1 MDSYFPALHSF
12 IALSVAAKK
21 KRKHFL
27 FSDHL
32 FLHSPNSSS
41 GFNTF
46 YVPETLDPFSQINA
60 RILEVVDLNWL
71 CSQGCFAA
79 FRERSFRFYKSVGFY
94 IEYIKNLKGHHD
106 KGKAICVNKKLRCVV
121 RAVGTSCWPPAAWV
135 EKNIYQLEKVH
146 VKSSIAVN

>member
-21 KRKHFL
+21 KRFL

-41 GFNTF
+41 GFNTL

-60 RILEVVDLNWL
+60 RILEVVDLN
-71 CSQGCFAA
+71 
-79 FRERSFRFYKSVGFY
+79 
-94 IEYIKNLKGHHD
+94 
-106 KGKAICVNKKLRCVV
+106 
-121 RAVGTSCWPPAAWV
+121 
-135 EKNIYQLEKVH
+135 
-146 VKSSIAVN
+146 

>member
-32 FLHSPNSSS
+32 FLRSPNSSS
-41 GFNTF
+41 GFNTL

-60 RILEVVDLNWL
+60 RILEVVDLN
-71 CSQGCFAA
+71 
-79 FRERSFRFYKSVGFY
+79 
-94 IEYIKNLKGHHD
+94 
-106 KGKAICVNKKLRCVV
+106 
-121 RAVGTSCWPPAAWV
+121 
-135 EKNIYQLEKVH
+135 
-146 VKSSIAVN
+146 